1 MNRVYKVIWSKAK
14 HCYVVTSEIAK
25 SHTKGE
31 STGRGLKKLA
41 AALLVA
47 AALMGPNFA
56 WAADTVSVEPASAGS
71 STAVGS
77 ATAVEVYTKEGADK
91 ALYDETAARID
102 ADAKV
107 VEAVNSGITLNN
119 ENVLQ
124 KNTTSVNDDVKVTTE
139 RVDVTE
145 MILNKGKDNQITLS
159 EDGIKVGKNSTVIAS
174 DGVFAGGDTAD
185 AAKAALNAN
194 GSIKG
199 ANGKFTVDAN
209 GQVTANGGVDTN
221 GGNIN
226 AGDGTVTGKT
236 ITDGT
241 ATMTGGALTGVKSL
255 GVENIDASGNITAGG
270 TITGNKLTDGIA
282 SLQAGNLNV
291 HDITATG
298 DISGKA
304 ITGTSL
310 NTQGGAINGGA
321 ITGTTITGT
330 TGSFANEVSAGSV
343 KVTNKLEAGSIEATG
358 NLKGNS
364 LEVTNNATVGGQLTA
379 GTLATAGNNFT
390 VDAAGN
396 VVAKGVDAGSGT
408 IKTTGA
414 VETGT
419 LHATGKAN
427 VDGNAEIGGT
437 LTAGAT
443 TVASLDAG
451 SGLIKTTGD
460 ISGTNITG
468 TNITGDNVT
477 VKDKLTTKDLEVK
490 GEFKANSITLGSKP
504 NNYTEIDM
512 GNVTSK
518 VNENVGAV
526 KYTAESIF
534 NKDGSSI
541 TARTDEGAVDSTG
554 KSNVG
559 AKEISQYLGNNAV
572 PGSSD
577 KNVTRNMVRHD
588 DGTFSMED
596 KAVDGTNSSTVSQ
609 NAGERKVTVTDGT
622 KTLNVT
628 ENLTNGIVSET
639 KGEGTVTLT
648 QGMDGTYKVETSGT
662 STEEIGGQKIENYK
676 AGLDTNITGDE
687 THDVSGA
694 MTTTVEGQA
703 TENFKNGL
711 DTNITGDETH
721 DVSGAMT
728 TTVEGQAT
736 ENFKNGLD
744 TNITGDET
752 HDVSGTMT
760 TTVEGQAT
768 ENFKDGLDTNIT
780 GDETHDVSGAMTTTV
795 EGQATENFKNGLD
808 TNITG
813 NETHDVSGTMTTT
826 VEGQATENFK
836 DGLDTNIT
844 GDETHDVSGTMTT
857 TVEGQATEN
866 YNNGL
871 DTNITGDETHDVS
884 GAMTTTVEGQATENY
899 NNGLDTNITGDETHD
914 VSGAM
919 TTTVEGQATENFK
932 NGLDTNITG
941 DETHDVSGTM
951 TTTVTGDS
959 SLTAENITNEAKN
972 KITNK
977 AIDVETD
984 ATSSIV
990 QKVTNAA
997 GSNTST
1003 QWSYQTTEEMSQTD
1017 GKTAFYLR
1025 GAAEEKSELID
1036 GNVKTTI
1043 DTIAG
1048 QTNTHITDGT
1058 NTSNDL
1064 QKADQIASSVTDG
1077 TNTTVVNQDARS
1089 LASSITDG
1097 TGTKV
1102 NNSIHWVDGS
1112 AQRIEVDDTH
1122 FYAETRTAEKAEEA
1136 LKSGNTV
1143 IDIVKDT
1150 NTATVSSAVTDG
1162 ATITGISQNA
1172 KDISLS
1178 AAGGTITNDANDVL
1192 NKGANS
1198 VINEVGANQ
1207 VAVMTDSVKAAYGS
1221 DTYTTWN
1228 GNGITNNA
1236 KDKTVATNA
1245 KDILNTATGDME
1257 NKVGGNLTNN
1267 VTGNMTSNVTG
1278 DSSLSANNITNT
1290 ATVKLSNSAA
1300 DIENT
1305 ATNSITD
1312 KVGENVERTMGT
1324 KKIEE
1329 SVKDGTKS
1337 NTFTKTAKKDMNIIT
1352 DGTNTST
1359 LSQLADKVNT
1369 SLKEVDG
1376 AGNTTKSLNN
1386 VKTVSEDT
1394 TKMTD
1399 AASGEFS
1406 KRSQTVSQIQ
1416 DKVGKTTVTT
1426 IDGKTTLTDE
1436 DHNHTTEMDYANVT
1450 KDLSVY
1456 RNTTLGQEGEDTN
1469 LTVNSKSEFKD
1480 TVKMDSTLEVDGTS
1494 TFNDKVTITKNGLAV
1509 TGGTTTDTLEVK
1521 GTSEFGGKA
1530 AFKDDVSMDKKLTV
1544 KGAAEFKDDVSM
1556 GKNLTVTGKTETGT
1570 LHVNGDGYVGGDLNV
1585 EGNIETHDA
1594 ELSENSRQ
1602 VVTGRQ
1608 LYQTNVRV
1616 DKLDNRIKKVGA
1628 NAAALA
1634 ALRPG
1639 DFNPDD
1645 KFSIAAGFGS
1655 YRNASA
1661 AALGLFYRPNENVLL
1676 SLGTSFGDGENM
1688 VNAGVSV
1695 KFGRGK
1701 SMAERRK
1708 EMADEVS
1715 SMRDEMRSQDE
1726 RIAELE
1732 EMLRKQSELIEK
1744 LSKES

>member
-25 SHTKGE
+25 GYGK
-31 STGRGLKKLA
+31 
-41 AALLVA
+41 
-47 AALMGPNFA
+47 
-56 WAADTVSVEPASAGS
+56 SAGS
-71 STAVGS
+71 KGVKALLSGLVALSIAMGGYGLAGAVY
-77 ATAVEVYTKEGADK
+77 VESKDTPTDPYVTQVYTKEETITELAKKADK
-91 ALYDETAARID
+91 ATTLAGY
-102 ADAKV
+102 
-107 VEAVNSGITLNN
+107 GITDAYTKTETDAALNGKAN
-119 ENVLQ
+119 TATTLEGYGITDAYTKTETDAALNGKADKATTLEGYGITDAYTKTEVDGKISAEENARKAADKDNLKVDGNGVIS
-124 KNTTSVNDDVKVTTE
+124 KVSNDGTTSSPVNKLVLKV
-139 RVDVTE
+139 D
-145 MILNKGKDNQITLS
+145 GDNQITMD
-159 EDGIKVGKNSTVIAS
+159 EKGIKVGTNSTVIGS
-174 DGVFAGGDTAD
+174 D
-185 AAKAALNAN
+185 

-221 GGNIN
+221 SGDILTRGGKINAGSGDISGGNISASGN
-226 AGDGTVTGKT
+226 LHADGDISGKDITGSGTVTGHAV
-236 ITDGT
+236 TDGT
-241 ATMTGGALTGVKSL
+241 ARMEGGALTGVTT
-255 GVENIDASGNITAGG
+255 ITAGGDVVSTGGKVQGTSVSDGTATLSGGSLNNAVDINASG
-270 TITGNKLTDGIA
+270 TITGN
-282 SLQAGNLNV
+282 
-291 HDITATG
+291 
-298 DISGKA
+298 
-304 ITGTSL
+304 
-310 NTQGGAINGGA
+310 
-321 ITGTTITGT
+321 
-330 TGSFANEVSAGSV
+330 
-343 KVTNKLEAGSIEATG
+343 
-358 NLKGNS
+358 
-364 LEVTNNATVGGQLTA
+364 
-379 GTLATAGNNFT
+379 
-390 VDAAGN
+390 N
-396 VVAKGVDAGSGT
+396 VVVKG
-408 IKTTGA
+408 
-414 VETGT
+414 
-419 LHATGKAN
+419 
-427 VDGNAEIGGT
+427 
-437 LTAGAT
+437 
-443 TVASLDAG
+443 
-451 SGLIKTTGD
+451 
-460 ISGTNITG
+460 
-468 TNITGDNVT
+468 
-477 VKDKLTTKDLEVK
+477 KLTTNGLETDR
-490 GEFKANSITLGSKP
+490 ITLGSETLNQTDINKG
-504 NNYTEIDM
+504 E
-512 GNVTSK
+512 VTSK
-518 VNENVGAV
+518 VNDTVGAV
-526 KYTAESIF
+526 EYTAESIF

-541 TARTDEGAVDSTG
+541 TARTDEGIVDSTG
-554 KSNVG
+554 KSIVG
-559 AKEISQYLGNNAV
+559 AKEISQYLGNNAK
-572 PGSSD
+572 PESSD
-577 KNVTRNMVRHD
+577 TNVTRKMVRND

-596 KAVDGTNSSTVSQ
+596 TAVDEGKSSTVSQ
-609 NAGERKVTVTDGT
+609 NAGERKVTVAEGT
-622 KTLNVT
+622 KNLNVT

-639 KGEGTVTLT
+639 DDGAGNKVTLT
-648 QGMDGTYKVETSGT
+648 QGMDGTYIVETSGT
-662 STEEIGGQKIENYK
+662 STEDIGGQKIENYK
-676 AGLDTNITGDE
+676 GGLDTNITGDE
-687 THDVSGA
+687 THDVSG
-694 MTTTVEGQA
+694 
-703 TENFKNGL
+703 N
-711 DTNITGDETH
+711 
-721 DVSGAMT
+721 
-728 TTVEGQAT
+728 
-736 ENFKNGLD
+736 
-744 TNITGDET
+744 
-752 HDVSGTMT
+752 
-760 TTVEGQAT
+760 
-768 ENFKDGLDTNIT
+768 
-780 GDETHDVSGAMTTTV
+780 
-795 EGQATENFKNGLD
+795 
-808 TNITG
+808 
-813 NETHDVSGTMTTT
+813 
-826 VEGQATENFK
+826 
-836 DGLDTNIT
+836 
-844 GDETHDVSGTMTT
+844 
-857 TVEGQATEN
+857 
-866 YNNGL
+866 
-871 DTNITGDETHDVS
+871 
-884 GAMTTTVEGQATENY
+884 
-899 NNGLDTNITGDETHD
+899 
-914 VSGAM
+914 
-919 TTTVEGQATENFK
+919 
-932 NGLDTNITG
+932 
-941 DETHDVSGTM
+941 M

-990 QKVTNAA
+990 QKVTNDA

-1003 QWSYQTTEEMSQTD
+1003 QWSYQTKEEMSQAD
-1017 GKTAFYLR
+1017 GKTASYLR
-1025 GAAEEKSELID
+1025 GAAEEKSQLTN
-1036 GNVKTTI
+1036 GAKKTTI
-1043 DTIAG
+1043 DTVAG
-1048 QTNTHITDGT
+1048 QTNTNITDGT

-1436 DHNHTTEMDYANVT
+1436 YHNHTTEMDYAHVT
-1450 KDLSVY
+1450 KDLSVE
-1456 RNTTLGQEGEDTN
+1456 RDTTLGKEGENTN

-1480 TVKMDSTLEVDGTS
+1480 TVKMDSTLEVDRTS

-1509 TGGTTTDTLEVK
+1509 TGGTTTDTL
-1521 GTSEFGGKA
+1521 
-1530 AFKDDVSMDKKLTV
+1530 
-1544 KGAAEFKDDVSM
+1544 
-1556 GKNLTVTGKTETGT
+1556 NVTGETRTGT
-1570 LHVNGDGYVGGDLNV
+1570 LHVNGNGHVGGDLNV
-1585 EGNIETHDA
+1585 DGNIETHDA
-1594 ELSENSRQ
+1594 VLSADSRQ

-1608 LYQTNVRV
+1608 LYQTNERV
-1616 DKLDNRIKKVGA
+1616 DRLDNRIKKVGA

-1732 EMLRKQSELIEK
+1732 EMLKKQSELIEK

>member
-14 HCYVVTSEIAK
+14 HCYVVTSEIARSVTK
-25 SHTKGE
+25 SASSARSASRKGAAV
-31 STGRGLKKLA
+31 LA
-41 AALLVA
+41 MAALLFTAGGVLGEAANVTKIAVNEPGNVITATKDDGNTDTITINNVA
-47 AALMGPNFA
+47 HATEADHAKEADYALK
-56 WAADTVSVEPASAGS
+56 
-71 STAVGS
+71 
-77 ATAVEVYTKEGADK
+77 ATGDGNGEVIHKIY
-91 ALYDETAARID
+91 ARKT
-102 ADAKV
+102 DAKDNLKV
-107 VEAVNSGITLNN
+107 GVDGVISKVTGDDG
-119 ENVLQ
+119 
-124 KNTTSVNDDVKVTTE
+124 TTSSPVNKLV
-139 RVDVTE
+139 
-145 MILNKGKDNQITLS
+145 LNKDGDNPITMD
-159 EDGIKVGKNSTVIAS
+159 EKGIKVGKNSTVIAS

-221 GGNIN
+221 GGNILTRNGMIN
-226 AGDGTVTGKT
+226 AGSGD
-236 ITDGT
+236 IS
-241 ATMTGGALTGVKSL
+241 GG
-255 GVENIDASGNITAGG
+255 NISASGNLHADGDISGKDISG
-270 TITGNKLTDGIA
+270 KDITGSGTVRGRVVTDGIA
-282 SLQAGNLNV
+282 SMEG
-291 HDITATG
+291 
-298 DISGKA
+298 GKVQ
-304 ITGTSL
+304 GTSVSDGIATL
-310 NTQGGAINGGA
+310 SGG
-321 ITGTTITGT
+321 
-330 TGSFANEVSAGSV
+330 
-343 KVTNKLEAGSIEATG
+343 
-358 NLKGNS
+358 S
-364 LEVTNNATVGGQLTA
+364 L
-379 GTLATAGNNFT
+379 
-390 VDAAGN
+390 
-396 VVAKGVDAGSGT
+396 
-408 IKTTGA
+408 TGA
-414 VETGT
+414 V
-419 LHATGKAN
+419 
-427 VDGNAEIGGT
+427 
-437 LTAGAT
+437 
-443 TVASLDAG
+443 
-451 SGLIKTTGD
+451 
-460 ISGTNITG
+460 NIT
-468 TNITGDNVT
+468 TKNLTVT
-477 VKDKLTTKDLEVK
+477 D
-490 GEFKANSITLGSKP
+490 GFKTDHITLGSET
-504 NNYTEIDM
+504 NNYTDINK
-512 GNVTSK
+512 GKVTSK
-518 VNENVGAV
+518 IHEISGAV
-526 KYTAESIF
+526 EYTAESIF

-541 TARTDEGAVDSTG
+541 TVRTNEGRVDSTG
-554 KSNVG
+554 SSTVG
-559 AKEISQYLGNNAV
+559 SQIITQYLGNNAV
-572 PGSSD
+572 PGGN
-577 KNVTRNMVRHD
+577 NVTRRMVRNN

-596 KAVDGTNSSTVSQ
+596 KAVYDGKSSTVSQ
-609 NAGERKVTVTDGT
+609 NAKE
-622 KTLNVT
+622 
-628 ENLTNGIVSET
+628 GIVSET
-639 KGEGTVTLT
+639 NGGAGSKVTLT
-648 QGMDGTYKVETSGT
+648 QGMNGTYKVETSGT
-662 STEEIGGQKIENYK
+662 STEDISGQKIENYK
-676 AGLDTNITGDE
+676 G
-687 THDVSGA
+687 
-694 MTTTVEGQA
+694 
-703 TENFKNGL
+703 
-711 DTNITGDETH
+711 
-721 DVSGAMT
+721 
-728 TTVEGQAT
+728 
-736 ENFKNGLD
+736 
-744 TNITGDET
+744 
-752 HDVSGTMT
+752 
-760 TTVEGQAT
+760 
-768 ENFKDGLDTNIT
+768 
-780 GDETHDVSGAMTTTV
+780 
-795 EGQATENFKNGLD
+795 GLD

-813 NETHDVSGTMTTT
+813 NETHDVSG
-826 VEGQATENFK
+826 N
-836 DGLDTNIT
+836 
-844 GDETHDVSGTMTT
+844 
-857 TVEGQATEN
+857 
-866 YNNGL
+866 
-871 DTNITGDETHDVS
+871 
-884 GAMTTTVEGQATENY
+884 
-899 NNGLDTNITGDETHD
+899 
-914 VSGAM
+914 
-919 TTTVEGQATENFK
+919 
-932 NGLDTNITG
+932 
-941 DETHDVSGTM
+941 M

-990 QKVTNAA
+990 QKVTNDA

-1003 QWSYQTTEEMSQTD
+1003 QWSYQTKEEMSQTD
-1017 GKTAFYLR
+1017 GKTASYLR
-1025 GAAEEKSELID
+1025 GAVEEKSELID
-1036 GNVKTTI
+1036 GDVKTTI

-1048 QTNTHITDGT
+1048 QTNTNITDGT

-1064 QKADQIASSVTDG
+1064 QKADQIASSVTNG
-1077 TNTTVVNQDARS
+1077 TNKTVVNQDARS

-1162 ATITGISQNA
+1162 ATITVISQNA

-1178 AAGGTITNDANDVL
+1178 AAGGTITNDAKDVL
-1192 NKGANS
+1192 NKGTNS

-1221 DTYTTWN
+1221 DTYTTWD
-1228 GNGITNNA
+1228 GNGITSNTSGNMSNTVGGKMLNN
-1236 KDKTVATNA
+1236 V
-1245 KDILNTATGDME
+1245 TGDME
-1257 NKVGGNLTNN
+1257 NEVGGDLINT
-1267 VTGNMTSNVTG
+1267 VTG
-1278 DSSLSANNITNT
+1278 DSSLSAKNITNT

-1300 DIENT
+1300 EIENSAST
-1305 ATNSITD
+1305 SITD

-1426 IDGKTTLTDE
+1426 TDGLTKLTDE
-1436 DHNHTTEMDYANVT
+1436 DHNHTTEMDYAHVT
-1450 KDLSVY
+1450 KDLSVE
-1456 RNTTLGQEGEDTN
+1456 RNTTLGKEGEGTT
-1469 LTVNSKSEFKD
+1469 LTVNSTSTFKD
-1480 TVKMDSTLEVDGTS
+1480 TVKMEKTLEVDGES
-1494 TFNDKVTITKNGLAV
+1494 TFNDKVTIKKNGLAV
-1509 TGGTTTDTLEVK
+1509 TGGTTTDTL
-1521 GTSEFGGKA
+1521 
-1530 AFKDDVSMDKKLTV
+1530 
-1544 KGAAEFKDDVSM
+1544 
-1556 GKNLTVTGKTETGT
+1556 NVTGETRTGT
-1570 LHVNGDGYVGGDLNV
+1570 LHVNGNGYVGGDLNV

-1594 ELSENSRQ
+1594 VLSADSRQ

-1608 LYQTNVRV
+1608 LYQTNERV
-1616 DKLDNRIKKVGA
+1616 DRLDNRIKKVGA

-1655 YRNASA
+1655 YRNANA

-1732 EMLRKQSELIEK
+1732 EMLKKQSELIEK

>member
-14 HCYVVTSEIAK
+14 HCYVVTSEIARSVTK
-25 SHTKGE
+25 SASSARSAGRKGAAV
-31 STGRGLKKLA
+31 LA
-41 AALLVA
+41 MAALLFTAGGVLGEAANVTEIAVSDTGNVITATKDDKSTDVITINNVA
-47 AALMGPNFA
+47 HATEADHAKEADYALK
-56 WAADTVSVEPASAGS
+56 
-71 STAVGS
+71 
-77 ATAVEVYTKEGADK
+77 ATGDGNGEVIHKIY
-91 ALYDETAARID
+91 ARKT
-102 ADAKV
+102 DAKDNLKV
-107 VEAVNSGITLNN
+107 GDDGVISKVTGNDG
-119 ENVLQ
+119 
-124 KNTTSVNDDVKVTTE
+124 TTSSPVNKLVLN
-139 RVDVTE
+139 VDG
-145 MILNKGKDNQITLS
+145 NNPITMD
-159 EDGIKVGKNSTVIAS
+159 ENGIKVGKNSTVIAS

-209 GQVTANGGVDTN
+209 GLVTAKGGVDTDGREILTHN
-221 GGNIN
+221 GNIN
-226 AGDGTVTGKT
+226 AGFGDISGKNISASGNLHADGDISGKDISGKDITGSGTVRGHAV
-236 ITDGT
+236 TDGT
-241 ATMTGGALTGVKSL
+241 ARMEGGALTGVTT
-255 GVENIDASGNITAGG
+255 ITAGGDVVSTGGKVQGTSVSDGTAILSGGSLNNAVDINASG
-270 TITGNKLTDGIA
+270 TITGN
-282 SLQAGNLNV
+282 
-291 HDITATG
+291 
-298 DISGKA
+298 
-304 ITGTSL
+304 
-310 NTQGGAINGGA
+310 
-321 ITGTTITGT
+321 
-330 TGSFANEVSAGSV
+330 
-343 KVTNKLEAGSIEATG
+343 
-358 NLKGNS
+358 
-364 LEVTNNATVGGQLTA
+364 
-379 GTLATAGNNFT
+379 
-390 VDAAGN
+390 N
-396 VVAKGVDAGSGT
+396 VVVKG
-408 IKTTGA
+408 
-414 VETGT
+414 
-419 LHATGKAN
+419 
-427 VDGNAEIGGT
+427 
-437 LTAGAT
+437 
-443 TVASLDAG
+443 
-451 SGLIKTTGD
+451 
-460 ISGTNITG
+460 
-468 TNITGDNVT
+468 
-477 VKDKLTTKDLEVK
+477 KLTTNGLETDR
-490 GEFKANSITLGSKP
+490 ITLGSETL
-504 NNYTEIDM
+504 NQTDIYQ

-518 VNENVGAV
+518 VNDTVGAV
-526 KYTAESIF
+526 EYTAESIF

-541 TARTDEGAVDSTG
+541 TARTDEGLVDSTG
-554 KSNVG
+554 KSIVG
-559 AKEISQYLGNNAV
+559 AKEISQYLGNNAE
-572 PGSSD
+572 PKSSD
-577 KNVTRNMVRHD
+577 KNVTRNMVRND

-596 KAVDGTNSSTVSQ
+596 KAVDGGKSSTVSQ
-609 NAGERKVTVTDGT
+609 NAEERKVTVTDGENT
-622 KTLNVT
+622 AST
-628 ENLTNGIVSET
+628 NLTAADIKNTAENGMISNTAKNLVNT
-639 KGEGTVTLT
+639 
-648 QGMDGTYKVETSGT
+648 
-662 STEEIGGQKIENYK
+662 
-676 AGLDTNITGDE
+676 
-687 THDVSGA
+687 
-694 MTTTVEGQA
+694 A
-703 TENFKNGL
+703 TENM
-711 DTNITGDETH
+711 TN
-721 DVSGAMT
+721 
-728 TTVEGQAT
+728 TVG
-736 ENFKNGLD
+736 
-744 TNITGDET
+744 
-752 HDVSGTMT
+752 
-760 TTVEGQAT
+760 
-768 ENFKDGLDTNIT
+768 
-780 GDETHDVSGAMTTTV
+780 
-795 EGQATENFKNGLD
+795 
-808 TNITG
+808 G
-813 NETHDVSGTMTTT
+813 N
-826 VEGQATENFK
+826 
-836 DGLDTNIT
+836 L
-844 GDETHDVSGTMTT
+844 
-857 TVEGQATEN
+857 
-866 YNNGL
+866 
-871 DTNITGDETHDVS
+871 
-884 GAMTTTVEGQATENY
+884 
-899 NNGLDTNITGDETHD
+899 
-914 VSGAM
+914 
-919 TTTVEGQATENFK
+919 
-932 NGLDTNITG
+932 
-941 DETHDVSGTM
+941 

-977 AIDVETD
+977 ARDVETD

-1003 QWSYQTTEEMSQTD
+1003 QWSYQTKEEMSQAD
-1017 GKTAFYLR
+1017 GKTASYLR
-1025 GAAEEKSELID
+1025 GAVEEKSELID

-1178 AAGGTITNDANDVL
+1178 AAGGTITNDAKDVL
-1192 NKGANS
+1192 NKGTNS
-1198 VINEVGANQ
+1198 VINEVDANQ

-1221 DTYTTWN
+1221 DTYTTWDDK
-1228 GNGITNNA
+1228 GITNNA

-1245 KDILNTATGDME
+1245 KDLVNTA
-1257 NKVGGNLTNN
+1257 
-1267 VTGNMTSNVTG
+1267 S
-1278 DSSLSANNITNT
+1278 
-1290 ATVKLSNSAA
+1290 
-1300 DIENT
+1300 
-1305 ATNSITD
+1305 NSITD

-1426 IDGKTTLTDE
+1426 IDGKTKLTDE

-1450 KDLSVY
+1450 KDLSVE
-1456 RNTTLGQEGEDTN
+1456 RDTTLGKEGEDTT
-1469 LTVNSKSEFKD
+1469 LTVNSKSTFKD
-1480 TVKMDSTLEVDGTS
+1480 TVKMEKTLEVDGES
-1494 TFNDKVTITKNGLAV
+1494 TFNNKVTITKGGLDV
-1509 TGGTTTDTLEVK
+1509 KGGTTTDTLTVT
-1521 GTSEFGGKA
+1521 GTSVFGGEA
-1530 AFKDDVSMDKKLTV
+1530 DFKDN
-1544 KGAAEFKDDVSM
+1544 VSM
-1556 GKNLTVTGKTETGT
+1556 GKGLAVAGETKTGT
-1570 LHVNGDGYVGGDLNV
+1570 LHVEKDGYVGGNLNV
-1585 EGNIETHDA
+1585 DGNIETHDA
-1594 ELSENSRQ
+1594 VLSADSRQ

-1608 LYQTNVRV
+1608 LYQTNERV
-1616 DKLDNRIKKVGA
+1616 DRLDNRIKKVGA

-1655 YRNASA
+1655 YRNANA

-1732 EMLRKQSELIEK
+1732 EMLKKQSELIEK

>member
-14 HCYVVTSEIAK
+14 HCYVVTSEIARSVTK
-25 SHTKGE
+25 SASSARSAGRKGAAV
-31 STGRGLKKLA
+31 LA
-41 AALLVA
+41 MAALLFTAGGVLGEA
-47 AALMGPNFA
+47 ANVTKIAVNEPGNVITATKDDGNTDTITINNVDNAAHAKEADYATAATKAYSDGNGLTFEKNYAKIADVEKDYVKKTDAQVTNLTASGKVTAGTLN
-56 WAADTVSVEPASAGS
+56 AADGKFS
-71 STAVGS
+71 VGS
-77 ATAVEVYTKEGADK
+77 DGQ
-91 ALYDETAARID
+91 L
-102 ADAKV
+102 
-107 VEAVNSGITLNN
+107 
-119 ENVLQ
+119 
-124 KNTTSVNDDVKVTTE
+124 SV
-139 RVDVTE
+139 
-145 MILNKGKDNQITLS
+145 S
-159 EDGIKVGKNSTVIAS
+159 
-174 DGVFAGGDTAD
+174 
-185 AAKAALNAN
+185 N
-194 GSIKG
+194 GSFK
-199 ANGKFTVDAN
+199 
-209 GQVTANGGVDTN
+209 VDTN
-221 GGNIN
+221 GGINIGN
-226 AGDGTVTGKT
+226 
-236 ITDGT
+236 GT
-241 ATMTGGALTGVKSL
+241 AT
-255 GVENIDASGNITAGG
+255 IDNNGNITGK
-270 TITGNKLTDGIA
+270 KLDVG
-282 SLQAGNLNV
+282 
-291 HDITATG
+291 TG
-298 DISGKA
+298 DIKGGKITGA
-304 ITGTSL
+304 ELDVSTGDIKGGQITGTGL
-310 NTQGGAINGGA
+310 NVGA
-321 ITGTTITGT
+321 
-330 TGSFANEVSAGSV
+330 
-343 KVTNKLEAGSIEATG
+343 
-358 NLKGNS
+358 
-364 LEVTNNATVGGQLTA
+364 
-379 GTLATAGNNFT
+379 
-390 VDAAGN
+390 
-396 VVAKGVDAGSGT
+396 GT

-419 LHATGKAN
+419 LKT
-427 VDGNAEIGGT
+427 DGNAEIGGT
-437 LTAGAT
+437 LKAGAT

-451 SGLIKTTGD
+451 SGLIKTTGG
-460 ISGTNITG
+460 ISG
-468 TNITGDNVT
+468 TNITGDNVE
-477 VKDKLTTKDLEVK
+477 VNNKLTTKDMEVR
-490 GEFKANSITLGSKP
+490 GEFKVSGEFKTEHITLGSKP
-504 NNYTEIDM
+504 DNYTEIDS
-512 GNVTSK
+512 GNVTSE
-518 VNENVGAV
+518 VNDTDGGV

-541 TARTDEGAVDSTG
+541 TARTDEGIVDSTG
-554 KSNVG
+554 KSIVG
-559 AKEISQYLGNNAV
+559 AKGISQYLGDNAK
-572 PGSSD
+572 PDGSQ
-577 KNVTRNMVRHD
+577 KNVTRKMIRNN

-596 KAVDGTNSSTVSQ
+596 KAVYDGKSSTVSQ
-609 NAGERKVTVTDGT
+609 NAKE
-622 KTLNVT
+622 
-628 ENLTNGIVSET
+628 GIVSET
-639 KGEGTVTLT
+639 NGGAGSKVTLT
-648 QGMDGTYKVETSGT
+648 QGMNGTYKVETSGT
-662 STEEIGGQKIENYK
+662 STEEISGQKIENYK
-676 AGLDTNITGDE
+676 G
-687 THDVSGA
+687 
-694 MTTTVEGQA
+694 
-703 TENFKNGL
+703 
-711 DTNITGDETH
+711 
-721 DVSGAMT
+721 
-728 TTVEGQAT
+728 
-736 ENFKNGLD
+736 
-744 TNITGDET
+744 
-752 HDVSGTMT
+752 
-760 TTVEGQAT
+760 
-768 ENFKDGLDTNIT
+768 
-780 GDETHDVSGAMTTTV
+780 
-795 EGQATENFKNGLD
+795 GLD

-813 NETHDVSGTMTTT
+813 NETHDVSG
-826 VEGQATENFK
+826 N
-836 DGLDTNIT
+836 
-844 GDETHDVSGTMTT
+844 
-857 TVEGQATEN
+857 
-866 YNNGL
+866 
-871 DTNITGDETHDVS
+871 
-884 GAMTTTVEGQATENY
+884 
-899 NNGLDTNITGDETHD
+899 
-914 VSGAM
+914 
-919 TTTVEGQATENFK
+919 
-932 NGLDTNITG
+932 
-941 DETHDVSGTM
+941 M

-990 QKVTNAA
+990 QKVTNDA

-1003 QWSYQTTEEMSQTD
+1003 QWSYQTKEEMSQTD
-1017 GKTAFYLR
+1017 GKTASYLR
-1025 GAAEEKSELID
+1025 GAVEEKSELID
-1036 GNVKTTI
+1036 GDVKTTI

-1048 QTNTHITDGT
+1048 QTNTNITDGT

-1064 QKADQIASSVTDG
+1064 QKADQIASSVTNG
-1077 TNTTVVNQDARS
+1077 TNKTVVNQDARS

-1178 AAGGTITNDANDVL
+1178 AAGGTITNDAKDVL
-1192 NKGANS
+1192 NKGTNS

-1221 DTYTTWN
+1221 DTYTTWD
-1228 GNGITNNA
+1228 GNGITSNTSGNMSNTVGGKMLNN
-1236 KDKTVATNA
+1236 V
-1245 KDILNTATGDME
+1245 TGDME
-1257 NKVGGNLTNN
+1257 NEVGGDLINT
-1267 VTGNMTSNVTG
+1267 VTG
-1278 DSSLSANNITNT
+1278 DSSLSAKNITNT

-1300 DIENT
+1300 EIENSAST
-1305 ATNSITD
+1305 SITD

-1426 IDGKTTLTDE
+1426 TDGLTKLTDE
-1436 DHNHTTEMDYANVT
+1436 DHNHTTEMDYAHVT
-1450 KDLSVY
+1450 KDLSVE
-1456 RNTTLGQEGEDTN
+1456 RNTTLGKEGEGTT
-1469 LTVNSKSEFKD
+1469 LTVNSTSTFKD
-1480 TVKMDSTLEVDGTS
+1480 TVKMEKTLEVDGES
-1494 TFNDKVTITKNGLAV
+1494 TFNDKVTIKKNGLAV
-1509 TGGTTTDTLEVK
+1509 TGGTTTDTL
-1521 GTSEFGGKA
+1521 
-1530 AFKDDVSMDKKLTV
+1530 
-1544 KGAAEFKDDVSM
+1544 
-1556 GKNLTVTGKTETGT
+1556 NVTGETRTGT
-1570 LHVNGDGYVGGDLNV
+1570 LHVNGNGYVGGDLNV

-1594 ELSENSRQ
+1594 VLSADSRQ

-1608 LYQTNVRV
+1608 LYQTNERV
-1616 DKLDNRIKKVGA
+1616 DRLDNRIKKVGA

-1655 YRNASA
+1655 YRNANA

-1732 EMLRKQSELIEK
+1732 EMLKKQSELIEK

>member
-14 HCYVVTSEIAK
+14 HCYVVTSEIARSVTK
-25 SHTKGE
+25 SASSARSAGRKGAAV
-31 STGRGLKKLA
+31 LA
-41 AALLVA
+41 MAALLFTAGGVVGHA
-47 AALMGPNFA
+47 ANVT
-56 WAADTVSVEPASAGS
+56 DVTAGS
-71 STAVGS
+71 TADVIMVTKDDGTTTSITINDVYHAMKANSDGDGLIIKENYVKNADARVSTDGEYVKKDKKVGENLS
-77 ATAVEVYTKEGADK
+77 ALDKQVKTVEVAVNEVVTTVGELGEKVTGLDGEVKAEAVARKEADK
-91 ALYDETAARID
+91 DNL
-102 ADAKV
+102 KV
-107 VEAVNSGITLNN
+107 GNDGVISKVTGDDGTTSSAVNKL
-119 ENVLQ
+119 V
-124 KNTTSVNDDVKVTTE
+124 
-139 RVDVTE
+139 
-145 MILNKGKDNQITLS
+145 LNKDGDNPITM
-159 EDGIKVGKNSTVIAS
+159 DDNGIKVGKNSTVIAS

-199 ANGKFTVDAN
+199 ANGKFTVDTN
-209 GQVTANGGVDTN
+209 GLVTANGGVDTN
-221 GGNIN
+221 SGDILTRGGKIN
-226 AGDGTVTGKT
+226 AG
-236 ITDGT
+236 
-241 ATMTGGALTGVKSL
+241 S
-255 GVENIDASGNITAGG
+255 
-270 TITGNKLTDGIA
+270 
-282 SLQAGNLNV
+282 
-291 HDITATG
+291 G
-298 DISGKA
+298 DISGKDITASGDISGNAITGTSLNTKGGTISGGA

-310 NTQGGAINGGA
+310 NTQNGEINGGDIKSSGTINA
-321 ITGTTITGT
+321 TGKITGNGLD
-330 TGSFANEVSAGSV
+330 AGSGAILGGSLS
-343 KVTNKLEAGSIEATG
+343 VTGAME
-358 NLKGNS
+358 GNS
-364 LEVTNNATVGGQLTA
+364 LTLKGGNL
-379 GTLATAGNNFT
+379 
-390 VDAAGN
+390 
-396 VVAKGVDAGSGT
+396 DAGSGT
-408 IKTTGA
+408 ITTTGNI
-414 VETGT
+414 
-419 LHATGKAN
+419 K
-427 VDGNAEIGGT
+427 GN
-437 LTAGAT
+437 
-443 TVASLDAG
+443 
-451 SGLIKTTGD
+451 
-460 ISGTNITG
+460 NITADG
-468 TNITGDNVT
+468 TIT
-477 VKDKLTTKDLEVK
+477 TTNLVVNDGLKTDH
-490 GEFKANSITLGSKP
+490 ITLGSDGFNQTDINK
-504 NNYTEIDM
+504 
-512 GNVTSK
+512 GKVTSK
-518 VNENVGAV
+518 IHEISGAV
-526 KYTAESIF
+526 EYTAESIF

-541 TARTDEGAVDSTG
+541 TVRTNEGRVDSTG
-554 KSNVG
+554 SSTVG
-559 AKEISQYLGNNAV
+559 SQIITQYLGNNAV
-572 PGSSD
+572 PGGN
-577 KNVTRNMVRHD
+577 NVTRRMVRND
-588 DGTFSMED
+588 NGTFSMVD
-596 KAVDGTNSSTVSQ
+596 TAVVEGKSSTVSQ
-609 NAGERKVTVTDGT
+609 NAGERKVTVAEGT
-622 KTLNVT
+622 KNLNIT

-639 KGEGTVTLT
+639 QGDDGTVTLT

-662 STEEIGGQKIENYK
+662 STEEISGQKIENYK
-676 AGLDTNITGDE
+676 G
-687 THDVSGA
+687 
-694 MTTTVEGQA
+694 
-703 TENFKNGL
+703 
-711 DTNITGDETH
+711 
-721 DVSGAMT
+721 
-728 TTVEGQAT
+728 
-736 ENFKNGLD
+736 
-744 TNITGDET
+744 
-752 HDVSGTMT
+752 
-760 TTVEGQAT
+760 
-768 ENFKDGLDTNIT
+768 
-780 GDETHDVSGAMTTTV
+780 
-795 EGQATENFKNGLD
+795 GLD

-813 NETHDVSGTMTTT
+813 NETHDVSG
-826 VEGQATENFK
+826 N
-836 DGLDTNIT
+836 
-844 GDETHDVSGTMTT
+844 
-857 TVEGQATEN
+857 
-866 YNNGL
+866 
-871 DTNITGDETHDVS
+871 
-884 GAMTTTVEGQATENY
+884 
-899 NNGLDTNITGDETHD
+899 
-914 VSGAM
+914 
-919 TTTVEGQATENFK
+919 
-932 NGLDTNITG
+932 
-941 DETHDVSGTM
+941 M

-990 QKVTNAA
+990 QKVTNDA

-1017 GKTAFYLR
+1017 GKTASYLR
-1025 GAAEEKSELID
+1025 GAVEEKSELID
-1036 GNVKTTI
+1036 GDVKTTI

-1048 QTNTHITDGT
+1048 QTNTNITDGT

-1077 TNTTVVNQDARS
+1077 TNTTVVNQDAVS

-1097 TGTKV
+1097 TKV
-1102 NNSIHWVDGS
+1102 NNTNNTVDKS
-1112 AQRIEVDDTH
+1112 EQLIKVDDTH
-1122 FYAETRTAEKAEEA
+1122 LYAETKTAGSAVEA
-1136 LKSGNTV
+1136 LKSDGNT
-1143 IDIVKDT
+1143 IISAKDAV
-1150 NTATVSSAVTDG
+1150 TATVSSAVTDG

-1221 DTYTTWN
+1221 DTYTTWDDK
-1228 GNGITNNA
+1228 GITNIA

-1245 KDILNTATGDME
+1245 KDLVNTA
-1257 NKVGGNLTNN
+1257 
-1267 VTGNMTSNVTG
+1267 S
-1278 DSSLSANNITNT
+1278 
-1290 ATVKLSNSAA
+1290 
-1300 DIENT
+1300 
-1305 ATNSITD
+1305 NSITD

-1426 IDGKTTLTDE
+1426 TDGLTKLTNE
-1436 DHNHTTEMDYANVT
+1436 KGTHKTEMDYANVT
-1450 KDLSVY
+1450 KDLSVE
-1456 RNTTLGQEGEDTN
+1456 RNTTLGKEGEDTN

-1494 TFNDKVTITKNGLAV
+1494 KFNDKVTITKNGLDV
-1509 TGGTTTDTLEVK
+1509 TGGTTTDKLEVK

-1530 AFKDDVSMDKKLTV
+1530 AFKDDVSM
-1544 KGAAEFKDDVSM
+1544 
-1556 GKNLTVTGKTETGT
+1556 GKNLTVTGKTETGI

-1608 LYQTNVRV
+1608 LYQTNERV
-1616 DKLDNRIKKVGA
+1616 DRLDNRIKKVGA

-1655 YRNASA
+1655 YRNANA

-1732 EMLRKQSELIEK
+1732 EMLKKQSELIEK